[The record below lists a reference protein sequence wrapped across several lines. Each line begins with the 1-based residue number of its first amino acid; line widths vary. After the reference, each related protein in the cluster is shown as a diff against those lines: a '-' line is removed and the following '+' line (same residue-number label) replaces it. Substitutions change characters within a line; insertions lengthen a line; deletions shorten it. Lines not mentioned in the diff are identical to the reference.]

1 MDKSIETKGNLLWV
15 EGAGSSSPSFIPGL
29 RQKGYEVTSVSS
41 GKDAITS
48 LDQHVPDL
56 VVVNAASMR
65 TTGTRICRGLRAKI
79 NDLPIVLISS
89 PEKTPK
95 KNNVQANVV
104 LKLPFTI
111 RKLVNRIKPLVPQ
124 KDVNFFNVGDISLDL
139 DHLHVHCKGRE
150 AHLTPRMVQLLKI
163 LMEKQG
169 EVVERD
175 ELFRKVWDTDYTDDT
190 RTLDVHISW
199 LRQAIEDNPRKPKY
213 LKTIRGVG
221 YVLEI

>member
-1 MDKSIETKGNLLWV
+1 MNKARKTKVNILWV
-15 EGAGSSSPSFIPGL
+15 EGSGSRSPSFIPGL
-29 RQKGYEVTSVSS
+29 RQKGYEVTRVST
-41 GKDAITS
+41 GKEAVAS
-48 LDQHVPDL
+48 LDQDEPDL

-65 TTGTRICRGLRAKI
+65 TTGTRICRGLRAKT

-89 PEKTPK
+89 PDKAPRTDD
-95 KNNVQANVV
+95 VQANVV

-111 RKLVNRIKPLVPQ
+111 RKLVNRIKPLVPR
-124 KDVNFFNVGDISLDL
+124 KETDFLILGDISLDL

-150 AHLTPRMVQLLKI
+150 AHLTPRMVRLLKI

-175 ELFRKVWDTDYTDDT
+175 ELFREVWDTDYTDDT

-199 LRQAIEDNPRKPKY
+199 LRKAIEKDPRNPRY

-221 YVLEI
+221 YILES